1 MIVPE
6 SQTAK
11 RSLNSMKSHLKRNM
25 MLKKKLVKVS
35 HKTVNSRFQSTKVD
49 GLKKNRDYLFKVKFI
64 PFIIFLGYEQY
75 GNNWIKLREIIG
87 TRNGE
92 QIRSHAQKYL
102 NKLKY
107 EETQKSMSHLP

>member
-1 MIVPE
+1 
-6 SQTAK
+6 
-11 RSLNSMKSHLKRNM
+11 MKSHLKRNM

-35 HKTVNSRFQSTKVD
+35 HKIVNSRFQSTKVD

-92 QIRSHAQKYL
+92 
-102 NKLKY
+102 
-107 EETQKSMSHLP
+107 